1 MRAGIAMEPDK
12 QLPPHV
18 AAVFKDAVDNIRFF
32 RGQQWVVANF
42 VIAINGVIY
51 LFAESLP
58 GPARVFLT
66 ALAAATFLY
75 GVFLLI
81 DFQRAISDFRR
92 RREWIYQRYFTGE
105 ERRALELLKLRPLL
119 REPVIG
125 MIAVMAFVC
134 VIGAAYVLSTA

>member
-1 MRAGIAMEPDK
+1 MEPDK

-18 AAVFKDAVDNIRFF
+18 AAVFKDAFDNIRFF

-51 LFAESLP
+51 LLAESLE
-58 GPARVFLT
+58 GMAKIFLT
-66 ALAAATFLY
+66 VLAAATFLY

-92 RREWIYQRYFTGE
+92 RRERIYQRYFTDE
-105 ERRALELLKLRPLL
+105 ERRALELPKLRPLL

-134 VIGAAYVLSTA
+134 VIGAAYVLS